1 MSPLF
6 IILLSPM
13 KKQTN
18 IEWPESEQIVILG
31 WAVPLKE
38 WFTRNEI
45 LLSVNHQYLLWITKE
60 RF

>member
-1 MSPLF
+1 
-6 IILLSPM
+6 M

-38 WFTRNEI
+38 WSTPNEI
-45 LLSVNHQYLLWITKE
+45 LLSVNHQYFLWIEKE